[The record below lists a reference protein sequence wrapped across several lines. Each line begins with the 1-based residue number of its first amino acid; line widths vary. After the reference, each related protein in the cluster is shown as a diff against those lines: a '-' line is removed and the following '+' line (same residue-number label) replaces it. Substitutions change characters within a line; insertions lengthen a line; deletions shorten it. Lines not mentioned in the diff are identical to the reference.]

1 MHRIGLIALLMA
13 LVLTACGGSAA
24 DTIVAAPPNAT
35 PIERSDNQQINQ
47 YIERLRAE
55 VPETMKA
62 QSIKDT
68 AEQPIQQQVYESTAS
83 LQEITDFY
91 KTLTQQGWI
100 QAAGMP
106 LFQEGML
113 IDGYEHGSI
122 TLVIQAVEKAKFQ
135 EEGGVLI
142 YTAKGT
148 K

>member
-1 MHRIGLIALLMA
+1 MHRIGLIALMMA
-13 LVLTACGGSAA
+13 LLLTACGGSAA
-24 DTIVAAPPNAT
+24 DITVPAPPSAT
-35 PIERSDNQQINQ
+35 VIERSDNQQINQ

-55 VPETMKA
+55 VPVAMTA
-62 QSIKDT
+62 LSIQDT
-68 AEQPIQQQVYESTAS
+68 AEQPILQQVYESTAS
-83 LQEITDFY
+83 LQEINDFY

-106 LFQEGML
+106 LLQEGVL
-113 IDGYEHGSI
+113 IDGYEHGNI

-135 EEGGVLI
+135 DEGGVLI